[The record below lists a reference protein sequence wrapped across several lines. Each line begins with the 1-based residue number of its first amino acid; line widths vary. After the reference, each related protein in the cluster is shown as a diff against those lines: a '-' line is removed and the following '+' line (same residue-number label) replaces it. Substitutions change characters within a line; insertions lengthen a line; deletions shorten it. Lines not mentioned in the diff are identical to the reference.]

1 MKNNYALNLQLFA
14 VNSTVASGSMGAV
27 NDSGAYAAPNA
38 ALSAEMKIFYD
49 MTLIDEAQAKLVHDQ
64 FGQKKPIPKGSGK
77 TIEFRKFS
85 PLKKATTPLTE
96 GVTPDGNSLE
106 VSTITATVNQ
116 YGDYIVQ
123 SDVLEL
129 TAIDNTILEATKL
142 LGNQAGLTLDT
153 ITRNVLQ
160 GGTAVM
166 YCPKISS
173 DGTET
178 VVDSRSALNATSQL
192 TVDVVMRAA
201 TELKANNAP
210 TIDGKYVAIIHPYVA
225 YDLMRDPEWTDA
237 HKYANPTNLYEGEI
251 GEIAGVRF
259 VQSTEAKIYKG
270 SEDECPDGLAVFGS
284 IFLGAGAYGTTEI
297 EGGGLETIV
306 KQKGSAGT
314 ADPLNQRSSVGWK
327 ATKTAER
334 LVENYML
341 RVESCSKRYSA
352 TANAN

>member
-1 MKNNYALNLQLFA
+1 MKNIYEINLQLFA
-14 VNSTVASGSMGAV
+14 DTQVTTQPS
-27 NDSGAYAAPNA
+27 
-38 ALSAEMKIFYD
+38 LSAEMKTFYD
-49 MTLIDEAQAKLVHDQ
+49 MTLIDEASAKLVHDQ

-85 PLKKATTPLTE
+85 PLAKATTPLTE
-96 GVTPDGNSLE
+96 GVTPNGNSLN
-106 VSTITATVNQ
+106 VTAVTATVEQ

-129 TAIDNTILEATKL
+129 TSLDNTILEATKL

-166 YCPKISS
+166 YCPKIAA

-178 VVDSRSALNATSQL
+178 AVTSRANLDATSQL
-192 TVDVVMRAA
+192 TVDVVMQAA

-210 TIDGKYVAIIHPYVA
+210 TIDGKYVAIVHPYVA
-225 YDLMRDPEWTDA
+225 YDLMRDPEWKSVKDYNATDW
-237 HKYANPTNLYEGEI
+237 YEGEI

-259 VQSTEAKIYKG
+259 VQSTEAKIYTG
-270 SEDECPDGLAVFGS
+270 EGCPNGLAVFGS
-284 IFLGAGAYGTTEI
+284 IFLGAGAYGVTEI
-297 EGGGLETIV
+297 TGGGLETIV

-314 ADPLNQRSSVGWK
+314 ADPLDQRSSVGWK
-327 ATKTAER
+327 AIKTAER
-334 LVENYML
+334 LVENYMV

-352 TANAN
+352 TAKAN